1 MLLNRLCDV
10 DHSKRSLAQ
19 RIYVKCPKPVS
30 VCQSNE
36 SCVGLNNCPQIHDIA
51 NNPSYKLRL
60 CQTNARRSYYDHQTY
75 ICCPEA
81 GNILPDGF
89 KMQCGQTQG
98 SYRIANGRKA
108 NLNQFPWMAMLLYRN
123 ILRYSS
129 QTLFTVCGGSLI
141 NKRYVLTA
149 AHCVNKS
156 VLKSKELKRVRLGE
170 HDIDSFGDCSDG
182 KCAPP
187 HLEMGIQKVIS
198 HENFDSRT
206 YANDI
211 ALLRLELP
219 VRYTKEI
226 QPICLLRDHIALRN
240 QRLEIAGWGKMEN
253 ESFSHNVWDTCEGD
267 SGGPL
272 MATYKIKST
281 FKEFVFLAGIT
292 SFGLAKSCGQKN
304 NPAAYTKTGVYFQW
318 IQSNLNP

>member
-1 MLLNRLCDV
+1 MSITRRD
-10 DHSKRSLAQ
+10 RW
-19 RIYVKCPKPVS
+19 PKGSTSSAPS
-30 VCQSNE
+30 QSNE
-36 SCVGLNNCPQIHDIA
+36 ECIGLNNCPQIHDIA
-51 NNPSYKLRL
+51 KNSSYKVRL
-60 CQTNARRSYYDHQTY
+60 CTTNARRSYYDHQTY

-129 QTLFTVCGGSLI
+129 QTLFSVCGGSLI
-141 NKRYVLTA
+141 NNRYVLTA

-187 HLEMGIQKVIS
+187 HLEMGIEKVIS

-240 QRLEIAGWGKMEN
+240 QRLEIAGWGKTEN

-272 MATYKIKST
+272 MATYKLKST

-292 SFGLAKSCGQKN
+292 SFGLAKSCGQRN

-318 IQSNLNP
+318 IQSNLKP